1 MKRELFDTQ
10 VLQSLD
16 KMALDQARETALGL
30 VEKMP
35 KKTINQSTSVNRIT
49 HDLQKAKT
57 PAEVARIMYQVYL
70 SGVGLGTVGSAWK
83 KHYDNV

>member
-70 SGVGLGTVGSAWK
+70 SGVGLGTVGSVWK

>member
-16 KMALDQARETALGL
+16 KLTLDQARETALGL
-30 VEKMP
+30 VDKMP
-35 KKTINQSTSVNRIT
+35 KKSINQATSVNRIT
-49 HDLQKAKT
+49 HDLNKAKT

>member
-1 MKRELFDTQ
+1 
-10 VLQSLD
+10 
-16 KMALDQARETALGL
+16 MALDQARETALGL

>member
-10 VLQSLD
+10 ILQSLD

>member
-35 KKTINQSTSVNRIT
+35 KKTINQTTSVNRIT

>member
-16 KMALDQARETALGL
+16 KLTLDQARETALGL

-35 KKTINQSTSVNRIT
+35 KKSINQTASVNRIT

>member
-16 KMALDQARETALGL
+16 KLTLDQARETALGL

-35 KKTINQSTSVNRIT
+35 KKSINQAASVNRIT
-49 HDLQKAKT
+49 HDLHKAKT

>member
-16 KMALDQARETALGL
+16 KLTLDQARETALGL

-35 KKTINQSTSVNRIT
+35 KKSINQATSVNRIT
-49 HDLQKAKT
+49 HDLNKAKT

>member
-10 VLQSLD
+10 ILQSLD

-70 SGVGLGTVGSAWK
+70 SGVGLGTVGSVWK